1 MINLKATK
9 MLGGVETEIQ
19 LEGAPFDVVDEMSL
33 SLVHVINMMAKT
45 DNLISEDIDP
55 EEAKLVLLKSIFEL
69 AAYALLDDG
78 YEDIDL
84 TDDDEEDSMEEDLF

>member
-1 MINLKATK
+1 MINLKAIK

-33 SLVHVINMMAKT
+33 ALVHVINMMTK
-45 DNLISEDIDP
+45 SENIINDDVDP
-55 EEAKLVLLKSIFEL
+55 EEAKVVLLKTICEL
-69 AAYALLDDG
+69 AALALLGDG

-84 TDDDEEDSMEEDLF
+84 TEDENDSMEEDLF

>member
-33 SLVHVINMMAKT
+33 SLVHIINMMTKT
-45 DNLISEDIDP
+45 ENLLSDDIDP
-55 EEAKLVLLKSIFEL
+55 EDAKIVLLKSIFEL

-84 TDDDEEDSMEEDLF
+84 TEEDEEDSMEEDLF

>member
-33 SLVHVINMMAKT
+33 SLVHVINMMTKNENIIN
-45 DNLISEDIDP
+45 DDVDP
-55 EEAKLVLLKSIFEL
+55 EEAKVVLLKTICEL
-69 AAYALLDDG
+69 AALALLGDG

-84 TDDDEEDSMEEDLF
+84 TEDEDDSMEEDLF

>member
-33 SLVHVINMMAKT
+33 SLVHVINMMTKT
-45 DNLISEDIDP
+45 ENLLSDDIDP
-55 EEAKLVLLKSIFEL
+55 EDAKLVLLKSIFEL

-84 TDDDEEDSMEEDLF
+84 TEDDEEDSMEEDLF

>member
-9 MLGGVETEIQ
+9 MLGGVETEIE

-45 DNLISEDIDP
+45 DNLINEDIDP
-55 EEAKLVLLKSIFEL
+55 EEAKAVLLKTIFEL

-84 TDDDEEDSMEEDLF
+84 TDEKEDSMEEDLF

>member
-1 MINLKATK
+1 MINLKAIK

-33 SLVHVINMMAKT
+33 ALVHVINMMTKNENIIN
-45 DNLISEDIDP
+45 DDVDP
-55 EEAKLVLLKSIFEL
+55 EEAKVVLLKTICEL
-69 AAYALLDDG
+69 AALALLGDD

-84 TDDDEEDSMEEDLF
+84 TEDENDSMEEDLF

>member
-33 SLVHVINMMAKT
+33 SLVHIINMMAKT
-45 DNLISEDIDP
+45 ENLISDDIDP

-69 AAYALLDDG
+69 AAHALLDDG

-84 TDDDEEDSMEEDLF
+84 TDEEEDSMEEDLF

>member
-33 SLVHVINMMAKT
+33 SLVHIINMMTKT
-45 DNLISEDIDP
+45 ENLLSDDIDP
-55 EEAKLVLLKSIFEL
+55 EDAKLVLLKSIFEL

-84 TDDDEEDSMEEDLF
+84 TEEDEEDSMEEDLF

>member
-33 SLVHVINMMAKT
+33 SLVHIINMMTKDDYQHFVCIVAGS
-45 DNLISEDIDP
+45 NP
-55 EEAKLVLLKSIFEL
+55 EELMKQ
-69 AAYALLDDG
+69 Y
-78 YEDIDL
+78 
-84 TDDDEEDSMEEDLF
+84 DETNEE

>member
-33 SLVHVINMMAKT
+33 ALVHVINMMTKNENIIN
-45 DNLISEDIDP
+45 DDVEP
-55 EEAKLVLLKSIFEL
+55 EEAKVVLLKTICEL
-69 AAYALLDDG
+69 AAFALLGDG

-84 TDDDEEDSMEEDLF
+84 TEDENDSMEEDLF

>member
-1 MINLKATK
+1 MINLKAIK

-33 SLVHVINMMAKT
+33 ALVHVINMMTK
-45 DNLISEDIDP
+45 SENIINDDVDP
-55 EEAKLVLLKSIFEL
+55 EEAKVVLLKTICEL
-69 AAYALLDDG
+69 AALALLGDD

>member
-33 SLVHVINMMAKT
+33 SLVHIINMMTKT
-45 DNLISEDIDP
+45 ENLLSDDIDP
-55 EEAKLVLLKSIFEL
+55 EDAKLVLLKSIFEL

-84 TDDDEEDSMEEDLF
+84 TEDDEEDSMEEDLF

>member
-33 SLVHVINMMAKT
+33 SLVHVINMMTKT
-45 DNLISEDIDP
+45 ENLLSDDIDP
-55 EEAKLVLLKSIFEL
+55 EDAKLVLLKSIFEL
-69 AAYALLDDG
+69 AAYALLDEG

-84 TDDDEEDSMEEDLF
+84 TEDDEEDSMEEDLF